1 MAAGYGGSL
10 ELHYL
15 AKNPFQQFHDWF
27 KEAEVG
33 SGMKYPNSMSLATA
47 DKEGRPSVRIVLLKG
62 LSAEGFVFYTNYESR
77 KASQLE
83 ENAHAALCLFWDKLH
98 RQVRV
103 EGRVERVSRATSQE
117 YFNTRPRLSRIGA
130 WASHQSQPIGS
141 RAELEKQV
149 HEMEERFRG
158 QEEIPVPEHW
168 GGYVLHPTRLEF
180 WQEGE
185 FRLHDRF
192 TYEKEGD
199 GWKVARLSP

>member
-1 MAAGYGGSL
+1 
-10 ELHYL
+10 
-15 AKNPFQQFHDWF
+15 
-27 KEAEVG
+27 
-33 SGMKYPNSMSLATA
+33 
-47 DKEGRPSVRIVLLKG
+47 
-62 LSAEGFVFYTNYESR
+62 ESR

>member
-1 MAAGYGGSL
+1 L

-27 KEAEVG
+27 KEAEIG

-47 DKEGRPSVRIVLLKG
+47 DRDGRPSVRIVLLKG
-62 LSAEGFVFYTNYESR
+62 LSADGFVFYTNYESR
-77 KASQLE
+77 KGAQLA
-83 ENAHAALCLFWDKLH
+83 ENPAAALCFHWDKLH

-103 EGRVERVSRATSQE
+103 EGRVERVSRETSQE

-130 WASHQSQPIGS
+130 WASHQSRPIGS
-141 RAELEKQV
+141 RAELEAAV
-149 HEMEERFRG
+149 HAVEDRFRG
-158 QEEIPVPEHW
+158 QEEIPVPDHW
-168 GGYVLHPTRLEF
+168 GGFVLHPTRLEF

-192 TYEKEGD
+192 LYEKESD
-199 GWKVARLSP
+199 GTWTVKRLSP